1 MSKRYAFNDGSE
13 DFIVEV
19 DDIHH
24 ARETAELYN
33 AQITGIMYE
42 PYGEVNFNER
52 DDDQLEVKFKYNMLE
67 NPNKVEENQDMMNF
81 MGDILVELL

>member
-42 PYGEVNFNER
+42 PYGEVNFKE
-52 DDDQLEVKFKYNMLE
+52 DKEYN
-67 NPNKVEENQDMMNF
+67 
-81 MGDILVELL
+81 

>member
-1 MSKRYAFNDGSE
+1 MYHVFLTLLQSEIMSKRYAFNDGSE

-33 AQITGIMYE
+33 AQITGIMYD
-42 PYGEVNFNER
+42 PYGEVNFKE
-52 DDDQLEVKFKYNMLE
+52 DKEYNWKE
-67 NPNKVEENQDMMNF
+67 K
-81 MGDILVELL
+81 